1 MFVILIHINQC
12 CDIMYNR
19 YNHGYILFFV
29 NAILGSILMFYV
41 CTYLGQS
48 IIIEKL
54 SIGTLAILGIHTRV
68 ALLFV
73 KWLSFRW
80 SSFLSPI
87 VSIVVAYL
95 IIEFALRY
103 CPIILGK
110 IKFSINKL
118 K

>member
-1 MFVILIHINQC
+1 MHINQY

-29 NAILGSILMFYV
+29 NAILGSTLLFYV
-41 CTYLGQS
+41 CTYFGQS
-48 IIIEKL
+48 KIIEKL

-68 ALLFV
+68 ARGFV
-73 KWLSFRW
+73 QWFPFFW
-80 SSFLSPI
+80 SYILSPI
-87 VSIVVAYL
+87 VSMVVAYL

-110 IKFSINKL
+110 IKFSINKV